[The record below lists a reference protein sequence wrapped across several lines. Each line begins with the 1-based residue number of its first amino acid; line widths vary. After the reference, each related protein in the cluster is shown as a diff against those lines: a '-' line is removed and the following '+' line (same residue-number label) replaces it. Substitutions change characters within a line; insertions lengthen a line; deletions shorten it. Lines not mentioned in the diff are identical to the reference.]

1 MDQAQTRNRRLVLHF
16 DINSTILMRD
26 KAKNIT
32 AVTHMVTRIIAKS
45 AWGRL
50 IPAAESDENQV
61 PHWQLAFDQLSWS
74 KP

>member
-1 MDQAQTRNRRLVLHF
+1 MEPQQTRNRRLILHF

-26 KAKNIT
+26 AAKGIK
-32 AVTHMVTRIIAKS
+32 AVTNMVIRIIAKS

-61 PHWQLAFDQLSWS
+61 PHW
-74 KP
+74 